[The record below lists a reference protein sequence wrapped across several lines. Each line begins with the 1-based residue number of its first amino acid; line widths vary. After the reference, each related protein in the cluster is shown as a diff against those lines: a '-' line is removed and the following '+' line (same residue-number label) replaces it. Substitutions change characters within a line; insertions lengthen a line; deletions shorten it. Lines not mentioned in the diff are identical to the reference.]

1 MANYSV
7 SWNATNT
14 ASATVPMGCL
24 TWATSAKRLK
34 VTGLIVGSDATPADN
49 AAKYA
54 FQRTTARG
62 TASTSIT
69 PQATDP
75 ADPAALATFDTA
87 WSANPTL
94 TANAFVLQLAGN
106 QRATLRWFA
115 TYPGKELI
123 IPTTAGNGL
132 ALMSLV
138 VGGSAINTVFHLEY
152 EE

>member
-1 MANYSV
+1 MPQLALGSRSV
-7 SWNATNT
+7 QRVAT
-14 ASATVPMGCL
+14 AVL
-24 TWATSAKRLK
+24 
-34 VTGLIVGSDATPADN
+34 D
-49 AAKYA
+49 
-54 FQRTTARG
+54 
-62 TASTSIT
+62 T